1 MVISTDQSDLN
12 QIVGFFILGSFKN
25 TSMEKY
31 LKQLTHKELGKM
43 SSIAKAA
50 AKLFNEKGYLETSMD
65 DISTAAKLSKGG
77 IYHYFSSKNE
87 ILYFISTNFM
97 GLLLKD
103 LKQEL
108 EKIEDNFAKIQF
120 IISRHIGFYTK
131 YISEAKTTIHE
142 GHLLPPEYF
151 KIIAEQEI
159 QYHRIV
165 SSVLSDLFEGQLS
178 RDQLKVLTFILFGTC
193 NGIYFWYD
201 PKGSMAPEEL
211 SEIISDIFC
220 KGLRG
225 YEVKRKTE
233 AKSEDL

>member
-1 MVISTDQSDLN
+1 
-12 QIVGFFILGSFKN
+12 
-25 TSMEKY
+25 MEKY
-31 LKQLTHKELGKM
+31 LKQLTQKELGKM
-43 SSIAKAA
+43 ISIAKAA

-103 LKQEL
+103 LEQEL
-108 EKIEDNFAKIQF
+108 KKIEDNFEKIQF

-151 KIIAEQEI
+151 KIIAEQER
-159 QYHRIV
+159 QYHQIV
-165 SSVLSDLFEGQLS
+165 SSILSDLFDGQIS
-178 RDQLKVLTFILFGTC
+178 EDQLKVLTFILFGTC

-201 PKGSMAPEEL
+201 PKGLMNPEEL
-211 SEIISDIFC
+211 SKIISDILC
-220 KGLRG
+220 KGLLG
-225 YEVKRKTE
+225 FEVKKKANVVTQ
-233 AKSEDL
+233 DNG